1 MLTKCFAAL
10 ILFILAVFAFGSS
23 EIVSER
29 AGRRRIQRMI
39 RAKYG
44 RTY

>member
-10 ILFILAVFAFGSS
+10 ILFMLGVFAFGSS

-29 AGRRRIQRMI
+29 AERRRIEKMI
-39 RAKYG
+39 QQKYG